1 MIIEE
6 TIQEHIDALIAALEK
21 CRRDENAYS
30 NCLSTLSSIHMD
42 SVNDVVIDRDT
53 GAIMTD
59 ERRLEIYNAVTAR
72 ASKLLTA

>member
-21 CRRDENAYS
+21 CRRDEDAYS

-42 SVNDVVIDRDT
+42 SVNDVVMDRDT

-59 ERRLEIYNAVTAR
+59 ERRLEIYNAVTAL